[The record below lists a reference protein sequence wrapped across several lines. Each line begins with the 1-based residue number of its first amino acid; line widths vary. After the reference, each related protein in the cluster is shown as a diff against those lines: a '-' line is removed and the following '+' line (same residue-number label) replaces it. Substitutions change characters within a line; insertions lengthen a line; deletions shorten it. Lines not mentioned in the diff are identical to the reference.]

1 MLLSQ
6 TTRDLVDVEASDLGE
21 HRLKDLLEPQRL
33 FQLGS
38 EEFPPLK
45 TLDWTNLPVQATPL
59 IGRERELAEAR

>member
-1 MLLSQ
+1 MDA
-6 TTRDLVDVEASDLGE
+6 RDLGE

-38 EEFPPLK
+38 EDFPPLK

-59 IGRERELAEAR
+59 VGRERSWPKRSRSCASNGC